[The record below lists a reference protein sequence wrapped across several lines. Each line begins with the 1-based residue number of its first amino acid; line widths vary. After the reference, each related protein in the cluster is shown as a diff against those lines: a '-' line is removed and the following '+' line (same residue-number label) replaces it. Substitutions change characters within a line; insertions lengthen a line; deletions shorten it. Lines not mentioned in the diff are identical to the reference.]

1 MRITRQKT
9 LHTSAK
15 ATERVQKLRQEYWDK
30 SLDVDNEF
38 MMGPISS

>member
-1 MRITRQKT
+1 MRIKRKKT
-9 LHTSAK
+9 LHPSAK

-38 MMGPISS
+38 MMGLISS